1 MQLHAYAPTCPCAY
15 CMPTC
20 KGVVVSST
28 KSTHVV
34 SCHAISFTTPGGQ
47 ACVHPARP
55 TGTHPTSM
63 NIETA
68 EERVALRVAPALTHL
83 LPSFPRRP
91 CVAFGPV
98 GPSAL
103 VLPYLTRIY
112 VCVAP

>member
-20 KGVVVSST
+20 ICVVVSNT

-34 SCHAISFTTPGGQ
+34 SCHAIFFTTPGGQ

-55 TGTHPTSM
+55 AGMQATSM
-63 NIETA
+63 NIEPA
-68 EERVALRVAPALTHL
+68 DERVALRVALALTHL
-83 LPSFPRRP
+83 LPSLPRRP
-91 CVAFGPV
+91 RVAFGPV

-103 VLPYLTRIY
+103 VLPYPVHMY